1 MIEIRRILCPT
12 DLSDIAPRA
21 FDHALALARFHQAE
35 VELAYVSEPLLPGPV
50 APASYPP
57 WAVLD
62 PAVRG
67 RLQSALEALAA
78 PATQTLGVPVRV
90 ERRTRAA
97 SSTEIL
103 DRARAWPADVVV
115 MGTHG
120 RGGFERWVLGSV
132 TEKVLRKAPC
142 PVLTVPPPAGGL
154 HPEGSVLFRRIVCPV
169 DFSGASLAALGY
181 ALKLAEE
188 SCAEI
193 TVLHVL
199 EWLVE
204 DEPGAKI
211 AGFDVPEFRR
221 YLEQDARDRLQ
232 EGRPGRRARLVPAA
246 RGGGGRPPVAR
257 GPARGRG
264 GAAPTSWSWACA
276 AAMPWTSRS
285 SGPRPSTWSGARGAP
300 SSWCI
305 RTRKAPLGAP
315 VTAPSRGDVRRDRR
329 EQEVLEVEAEVD
341 GRRDGRHRHALDRR
355 RRASGRSSRRRRP
368 APRRT

>member
-67 RLQSALEALAA
+67 RLQSALEALAG
-78 PATQTLGVPVRV
+78 PAGGVGVPVHIGVYEGRV
-90 ERRTRAA
+90 VA
-97 SSTEIL
+97 EIL

-142 PVLTVPPPAGGL
+142 PVLTVPPPASGLSPGGA
-154 HPEGSVLFRRIVCPV
+154 VLFRRIVCPV
-169 DFSGASLAALGY
+169 DFSRASLAAFRY

-188 SCAEI
+188 SSAEI

-204 DEPGAKI
+204 DEPGARI

-221 YLEQDARDRLQ
+221 YLETDAREKLR
-232 EGRPGRRARLVPAA
+232 GVVPGEARDWCHPREEVV
-246 RGGGGRPPVAR
+246 GGRPWREILRVAEER
-257 GPARGRG
+257 SADLVVMGVRGRNPVDIVLFG
-264 GAAPTSWSWACA
+264 
-276 AAMPWTSRS
+276 
-285 SGPRPSTWSGARGAP
+285 STTQHVVRGAK
-300 SSWCI
+300 C
-305 RTRKAPLGAP
+305 P
-315 VTAPSRGDVRRDRR
+315 VLVVHT
-329 EQEVLEVEAEVD
+329 E
-341 GRRDGRHRHALDRR
+341 
-355 RRASGRSSRRRRP
+355 
-368 APRRT
+368 

>member
-67 RLQSALEALAA
+67 RLRSALEALAA
-78 PATQTLGVPVRV
+78 PASALGIPVRIEV
-90 ERRTRAA
+90 HEGRVVV
-97 SSTEIL
+97 EIL
-103 DRARAWPADVVV
+103 ERARSWPADVVV

-142 PVLTVPPPAGGL
+142 PVLTVPPPAEEL
-154 HPEGSVLFRRIVCPV
+154 HPSGAVLFRRILCPV
-169 DFSGASLAALGY
+169 DFSGASLAALRH
-181 ALKLAEE
+181 ALRLAEE

-193 TVLHVL
+193 TVVHVL

-204 DEPGAKI
+204 DEPGTRI
-211 AGFDVPEFRR
+211 AGFDVPEYRR
-221 YLEQDARDRLQ
+221 YLEKDARERLHQVVPEDARDWCRPR
-232 EGRPGRRARLVPAA
+232 EEVVGGRPGREILRLAEERQADLVVM
-246 RGGGGRPPVAR
+246 GV
-257 GPARGRG
+257 RGRNPVDLALFG
-264 GAAPTSWSWACA
+264 
-276 AAMPWTSRS
+276 
-285 SGPRPSTWSGARGAP
+285 STTHHVVRGAR
-300 SSWCI
+300 C
-305 RTRKAPLGAP
+305 P
-315 VTAPSRGDVRRDRR
+315 VLVVHTD
-329 EQEVLEVEAEVD
+329 
-341 GRRDGRHRHALDRR
+341 
-355 RRASGRSSRRRRP
+355 
-368 APRRT
+368 

>member
-21 FDHALALARFHQAE
+21 FDHAWALARFHQAE

-78 PATQTLGVPVRV
+78 PAGAVGVPVRFGV
-90 ERRTRAA
+90 YEGRVVA
-97 SSTEIL
+97 EIL

-142 PVLTVPPPAGGL
+142 PVLTVPPPAEGL
-154 HPEGSVLFRRIVCPV
+154 HPSGAVLFRRIVCPV
-169 DFSGASLAALGY
+169 DFSGASLGALGH

-199 EWLVE
+199 EWPVE
-204 DEPGAKI
+204 DEPGARI

-221 YLEQDARDRLQ
+221 YLEKDAREKLRGIVPEEARNWCRPRQ
-232 EGRPGRRARLVPAA
+232 EVV
-246 RGGGGRPPVAR
+246 GGRPWREILRVAEAR
-257 GPARGRG
+257 QADLVVMGVRGRNPVDIALFG
-264 GAAPTSWSWACA
+264 
-276 AAMPWTSRS
+276 
-285 SGPRPSTWSGARGAP
+285 STTQHVVRGAR
-300 SSWCI
+300 C
-305 RTRKAPLGAP
+305 P
-315 VTAPSRGDVRRDRR
+315 VLVVHTG
-329 EQEVLEVEAEVD
+329 
-341 GRRDGRHRHALDRR
+341 
-355 RRASGRSSRRRRP
+355 
-368 APRRT
+368 